1 MEFNA
6 QISCKQ
12 NIMHEKFGLNGFEI
26 KMMVYQAQFIS
37 KMAGLAVLINQ

>member
-12 NIMHEKFGLNGFEI
+12 NIMHEKFGLNGQWFWN
-26 KMMVYQAQFIS
+26 KNDGIS
-37 KMAGLAVLINQ
+37 SPIYLKDGRIGCAD